1 MEERRNSIVELVNR
15 KGSVSFAQ
23 LKEAFPNVSE
33 MTLRTDLKALD
44 QARRLVRVHG
54 GAKSVDV
61 VIGTDDL
68 LGRRAARNAEAKQLI
83 AQKALTLLRPN
94 TTFYLDSGS
103 TTTALAKLIPDEP
116 YLIFTSGLSCAMEL
130 ARLSAPRVMLPGGIL
145 NRYSLSIAGIQTV
158 QELQRISFDLLFL
171 GVTSYHPDTGFACGV
186 EEESQLKRAAL
197 ARAGQV
203 AVLMDSSKVGIK
215 NTFSICGLS
224 DVDFI
229 LSDGQLPQEFLDEC
243 AKQNVTVL

>member
-1 MEERRNSIVELVNR
+1 MDERRNSIVELVNR

-103 TTTALAKLIPDEP
+103 TTTALAKVIPDEP

-130 ARLSAPRVMLPGGIL
+130 ARLAAPRVMLPGGIL

-158 QELQRISFDLLFL
+158 QELQRVNFDLLFL
-171 GVTSYHPDTGFACGV
+171 GVTTYHPDTGFACGV
-186 EEESQLKRAAL
+186 EEESLLKRAAL

-203 AVLMDSSKVGIK
+203 AVLMDSSKVGLK
-215 NTFSICGLS
+215 STFSICGLA
-224 DVDFI
+224 DVDYVI
-229 LSDGQLPQEFLDEC
+229 SDGQLPQAFLDEC
-243 AKQNVTVL
+243 AKLDVTVL

>member
-1 MEERRNSIVELVNR
+1 MDERRNSIVELVNR
-15 KGSVSFAQ
+15 EGSVSFAQ

-68 LGRRAARNAEAKQLI
+68 LGRRTARNAEAKQLI

-103 TTTALAKLIPDEP
+103 TATALAKMIPDEA
-116 YLIFTSGLSCAMEL
+116 YLIVTSGLSCAMEL
-130 ARLSAPRVMLPGGIL
+130 ARLSAPRVILPGGVL
-145 NRYSLSIAGIQTV
+145 NRYSLSTAGIQTI
-158 QELQRISFDLLFL
+158 QQIQRINFDLMFL
-171 GVTSYHPDTGFACGV
+171 GVTTYHPDTGFTCGV
-186 EEESQLKRAAL
+186 EEESLLKRAAL
-197 ARAGQV
+197 ERAGQV
-203 AVLMDSSKVGIK
+203 AVLMDSSKVGLK
-215 NTFSICGLS
+215 STFSICGLT
-224 DVDFI
+224 DVDFV
-229 LSDGQLPQEFLDEC
+229 LSDGQLPQPFLDEC
-243 AKQNVTVL
+243 AKNGVTVL